1 MKGTATEK
9 QSTDKRGNGKEKRRS
24 ERQRNGT
31 ESLRRDPKRKSKNTA
46 PAESGRKD
54 GNMEDLELARETLK
68 NTKYLKSKYP
78 QWRIEE
84 LADILGISEMYG
96 IPLKEFYSYS
106 YGYFLNGGHGF
117 NFEILKKPLLTNSE
131 THYKP
136 SDSVW
141 HMLVDNGGCG
151 RLNFCGS
158 YDSHLLYGDKANDVW
173 DRFND
178 TILAYHPY
186 DYDRINMVYIFSV
199 QNGYELYKDFDE
211 IYTSTKKEFEE
222 CIKEYRVRELEEK
235 LAKLKGVQ

>member
-1 MKGTATEK
+1 MAPNRYDGT
-9 QSTDKRGNGKEKRRS
+9 RNGKA
-24 ERQRNGT
+24 
-31 ESLRRDPKRKSKNTA
+31 KNTA
-46 PAESGRKD
+46 PAESGRKED
-54 GNMEDLELARETLK
+54 NMEDLELVRETLK
-68 NTKYLKSKYP
+68 NAKYLKSKYP

-84 LADILGISEMYG
+84 LADILEISEMYG

-117 NFEILKKPLLTNSE
+117 GFKILKKPLLTNSE

-141 HMLVDNGGCG
+141 HMRVNNGGCG

-158 YDSHLLYGDKANDVW
+158 YDSHLLYGGKANDVW

-186 DYDRINMVYIFSV
+186 DYDRINKEYIFSV

-211 IYTSTKKEFEE
+211 IYTSTKTEFEE

-235 LAKLKGVQ
+235 LAKLKGEQ